1 MLIDLSFF
9 MLLEIDELKKSVFKI
24 PKVIKIPNFNKFDNF
39 SKYTRRQTIA
49 RFLARYEIF
58 KKQIDIKGS
67 IIECGV
73 NEGMGLMSL
82 AHFSVTLEP
91 YNYQRK

>member
-1 MLIDLSFF
+1 MCIRDRSR
-9 MLLEIDELKKSVFKI
+9 DE
-24 PKVIKIPNFNKFDNF
+24 
-39 SKYTRRQTIA
+39 
-49 RFLARYEIF
+49 
-58 KKQIDIKGS
+58 

-91 YNYQRK
+91 YNYQRKIIGVW

>member
-1 MLIDLSFF
+1 
-9 MLLEIDELKKSVFKI
+9 MLLKIDELKKSVFKI
-24 PKVIKIPNFNKFDNF
+24 SKSYQNPQNFNKFDNF

-58 KKQIDIKGS
+58 KKTNRYQVGL

-73 NEGMGLMSL
+73 NEGMGFNVIGSFLSNFRAL
-82 AHFSVTLEP
+82 
-91 YNYQRK
+91 